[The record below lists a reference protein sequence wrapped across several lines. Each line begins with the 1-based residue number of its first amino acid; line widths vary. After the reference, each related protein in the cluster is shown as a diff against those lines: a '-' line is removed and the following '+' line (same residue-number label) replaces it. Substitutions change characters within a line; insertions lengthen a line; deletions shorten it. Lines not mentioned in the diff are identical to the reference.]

1 MMRSTFPWSPS
12 RGRWRGIPLK
22 RSVAAFGLLVA
33 CRGGGDAAGG
43 GGGGGGC
50 RGEEIDFDCETRG
63 QEFFQRSQQEV
74 TPLLSPVPD
83 RGPYPVALQLT
94 EEGVRRLLEGAVA
107 DQEIPFTGELQL
119 AFATA
124 TFQPESDPIL
134 SFAEVSGCRN
144 CILFSL
150 DFGLDLASGDTPIS
164 SGPGKVELSI
174 PLRLEADEAAGVST
188 LIADYSQA
196 EVQYLELFIYG
207 IDSKD
212 HDALTGALKVLIT
225 ERVQEQF
232 EPVSLLELGSWVIGQ
247 GQIRLLAR
255 ELIVQP
261 EDDKLVLGMH
271 TNLPLPDGTGLDLAG
286 PLPGDYPMA
295 VSMDTRLFL
304 TMSHRMFD
312 EGEIARRYDESG
324 NPDPMGTYGV
334 TLTELAG
341 NVNGNPQ
348 LDSEFRVWRIQEGY
362 CGYADAVMPLDVKI
376 NNTRTGI
383 DITPG
388 PATLIAGEGAG
399 AAALEEQDLV
409 EENQDLIETF
419 RADLASAVGNTVNYD
434 SLDLEGSTI
443 VFAVDEVTVDP
454 AAINSYLNFEVY
466 ADENDGS

>member
-1 MMRSTFPWSPS
+1 M
-12 RGRWRGIPLK
+12 
-22 RSVAAFGLLVA
+22 SVIAFGLLLA
-33 CRGGGDAAGG
+33 CGGGSGG
-43 GGGGGGC
+43 ASGGGGGC
-50 RGEEIDFDCETRG
+50 RGEDIDFDCETRG
-63 QEFFQRSQQEV
+63 QEFFQRTEQEV

-94 EEGVRRLLEGAVA
+94 EEGVRRLLTSAVA
-107 DQEIPFTGELQL
+107 DQEIPFTGSLQL

-134 SFAEVSGCRN
+134 SFAEVPGCRN
-144 CILFSL
+144 CVVFSL

-164 SGPGKVELSI
+164 SGPGHVELSI
-174 PLRLEADEAAGVST
+174 PLRLEADESSGVST
-188 LIADYSQA
+188 LIADYSKA
-196 EVQYLELFIYG
+196 KVEYLKLFIYG
-207 IDSKD
+207 IDSED
-212 HDALTGALKVLIT
+212 HDALTGALEVLIT
-225 ERVQEQF
+225 ERIQEQF
-232 EPVSLLELGSWVIGQ
+232 DAVSLLELGSWVIGQ

-261 EDDKLVLGMH
+261 EDGKLVLGMH
-271 TNLPLPDGTGLDLAG
+271 TNLPLPDGAGLDLAG

-295 VSMDTRLFL
+295 VSMDTELFL

-312 EGEIARRYDESG
+312 EGEIARRYDEDG

-341 NVNGNPQ
+341 NVQGNPQ

-362 CGYADAVMPLDVKI
+362 CGFADAVMPLDVAI

-388 PATLIAGEGAG
+388 AATIIAGEGAG

-419 RADLASAVGNTVNYD
+419 RGDLAAAVGSTINYD

-443 VFAVDEVTVDP
+443 VFAVEEVKVDP
-454 AAINSYLNFEVY
+454 AAINSYLNFQVY
-466 ADENDGS
+466 ADDDS

>member
-1 MMRSTFPWSPS
+1 MMRSMNLPWS
-12 RGRWRGIPLK
+12 RVPLR
-22 RSVAAFGLLVA
+22 RSVAALGLLLA
-33 CRGGGDAAGG
+33 CGGGGDAAGG
-43 GGGGGGC
+43 GGGGC
-50 RGEEIDFDCETRG
+50 RGEDISFDCETRG

-74 TPLLSPVPD
+74 TPLLAPVPSK
-83 RGPYPVALQLT
+83 GPYPVALQLT
-94 EEGVRRLLEGAVA
+94 EEGVRRLLGGAVA
-107 DQEIPFTGELQL
+107 DQEIPFTGEIQL

-124 TFQPESDPIL
+124 TFQPESEPVIE
-134 SFAEVSGCRN
+134 FAEVPGCRN

-150 DFGLDLASGDTPIS
+150 AFGLDLASGDNPIS
-164 SGPGKVELSI
+164 SGPGKVKLSV
-174 PLRLEADEAAGVST
+174 PLRLEADEATGVST

-196 EVQYLELFIYG
+196 EVQELELFIYG
-207 IDSKD
+207 IDSTE

-225 ERVQEQF
+225 ENIQEQF
-232 EPVSLLELGSWVIGQ
+232 EAVSLLELGSWVIGR
-247 GQIRLLAR
+247 GEIRLLAR

-271 TNLPLPDGTGLDLAG
+271 TNLPLPSGAGLDLAG

-304 TMSHRMFD
+304 SMSHRMFD
-312 EGEIARRYDESG
+312 EGEIARRYDEDG
-324 NPDPMGTYGV
+324 NPDPTGTYGV

-341 NVNGNPQ
+341 NVAGNPQ

-362 CGYADAVMPLDVKI
+362 CGFADAVMPLDVKI

-388 PATLIAGEGAG
+388 DATIIAGEGAG

-409 EENQDLIETF
+409 EENQDLISTF
-419 RADLASAVGNTVNYD
+419 RADLADAVGSTINYD

-454 AAINSYLNFEVY
+454 MAINSYLNFQVY